1 MFLTFSGILRFLIR
15 SRANLNKAGSRSID
29 QHQWINE
36 LVFIYIY
43 RLWLQWVRPCARPW
57 YIWSS
62 LAVLDESKAF
72 GL

>member
-36 LVFIYIY
+36 LVFIYI
-43 RLWLQWVRPCARPW
+43 
-57 YIWSS
+57 
-62 LAVLDESKAF
+62 
-72 GL
+72 